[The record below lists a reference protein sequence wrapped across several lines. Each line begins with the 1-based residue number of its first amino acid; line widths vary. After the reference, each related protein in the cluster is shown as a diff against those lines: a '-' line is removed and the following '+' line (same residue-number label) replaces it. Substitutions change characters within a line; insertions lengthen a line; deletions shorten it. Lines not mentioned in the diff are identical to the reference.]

1 MNFLGEYTSII
12 ILILAVLIVVLLIM
26 VILQN
31 SRIKELDRRIFDLSA
46 GTDGESLE
54 DTLVKVF
61 DAYEGIN
68 KQLDQNTGD
77 IRDIYRRLHP
87 AIQKVGLVRYDAF
100 AQMGGKMSS
109 VVVLLDQDNNGILL
123 NTVQNTD
130 SFYSYVKDIHNG
142 KSDSEYTEEEEQA
155 VHMATENPISSVKR
169 KHSGTSKR

>member
-12 ILILAVLIVVLLIM
+12 ILILAVLVVILFVM
-26 VILQN
+26 AILQN
-31 SRIKELDRRIFDLSA
+31 SRIRELDRRIFDLSA

-87 AIQKVGLVRYDAF
+87 VIQKFGLVKYDAF

-130 SFYSYVKDIHNG
+130 SCYSYVKDIHNG
-142 KSDSEYTEEEEQA
+142 KSDSEYTEEEMEA
-155 VHMATENPISSVKR
+155 VQMAMNSPASSVKR
-169 KHSGTSKR
+169 RRMATKEK